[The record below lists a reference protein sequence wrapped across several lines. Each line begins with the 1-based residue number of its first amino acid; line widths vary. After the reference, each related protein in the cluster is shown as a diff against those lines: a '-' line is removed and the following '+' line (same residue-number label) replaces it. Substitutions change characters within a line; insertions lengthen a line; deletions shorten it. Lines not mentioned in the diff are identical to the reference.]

1 MNTPSAPRSA
11 TRLSGLAPRLSGISS
26 RFYGLARLSLLL
38 VALSMLS
45 GCLVEDP
52 PLYTEPTQTTPRLV
66 TRLAKPALDRIII
79 VDKGDP
85 IEFSMPVVSE
95 DVGEEVQALLFVDSF
110 PFNSDTDTV
119 PPSTLDDLSR
129 SLKLSYQSLP
139 VIDFG
144 CHRMMMRVS
153 HQSNFDFQTSN
164 GTPID
169 DADVS
174 EAIWWVNV
182 VDIAAGDNGAVLKD
196 CVANAAMSPR
206 ASNSP

>member
-1 MNTPSAPRSA
+1 MKQHAPAPAA
-11 TRLSGLAPRLSGISS
+11 TRLSGPARCLERTFGHFS
-26 RFYGLARLSLLL
+26 GLARLSLLL
-38 VALSMLS
+38 AALSMLS

-52 PLYTEPTQTTPRLV
+52 PLYTPPTQTTPRLV
-66 TRLAKPALDRIII
+66 TRLAKPALDKIII

-95 DVGEEVQALLFVDSF
+95 DVGETVQALLFVDSF

-119 PPSTLDDLSR
+119 PPSTLDDTTR
-129 SLKLSYQSLP
+129 SLELSYQSLP

-153 HQSNFDFQTSN
+153 HESNFDFQTSN

-169 DADVS
+169 EARVS
-174 EAIWWVNV
+174 EAVWWVNV
-182 VDIAAGDNGAVLKD
+182 VDIASGDNGALLRD
-196 CVANAAMSPR
+196 CSKNAAMSPT
-206 ASNSP
+206 AGNSP